1 MDSLALSQPPSKY
14 GQKVERKGLKNK
26 VTTHTKMYTCAYF
39 LVFIHNMYVNMCPYK
54 YVHIYIYL
62 YMYRFIFN
70 VHVYMHVCIFPR
82 FDTSQRNPVKKLINK
97 VKTKRQRELMAV
109 CSKVMSG

>member
-1 MDSLALSQPPSKY
+1 
-14 GQKVERKGLKNK
+14 
-26 VTTHTKMYTCAYF
+26 
-39 LVFIHNMYVNMCPYK
+39 
-54 YVHIYIYL
+54 
-62 YMYRFIFN
+62 MYRFIFN

-82 FDTSQRNPVKKLINK
+82 FYTSQRKPVKKLINK